1 MIDSSISLLKKYGY
15 SENLSELLFDRT
27 YLHYKLGNT
36 DAYEASLSEAI
47 SISNFFVGE
56 EETNK
61 LIDWLNKK
69 IA

>member
-1 MIDSSISLLKKYGY
+1 MVTTSISLLKKYGY
-15 SENLSELLFDRT
+15 SENLPELLFDRT
-27 YLHYKLGNT
+27 YLYYKLEDT
-36 DAYEASLSEAI
+36 AAYEASLSEAI